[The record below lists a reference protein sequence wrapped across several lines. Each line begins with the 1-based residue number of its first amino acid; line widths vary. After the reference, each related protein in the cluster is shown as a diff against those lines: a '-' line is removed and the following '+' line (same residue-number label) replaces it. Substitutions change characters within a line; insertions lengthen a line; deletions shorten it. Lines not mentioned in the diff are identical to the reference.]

1 MLFFAFNKLEED
13 EMDIRQELRI
23 RRFSLN
29 IKVKEIAEFLCCS
42 VGLVSN
48 WEHDRAYM
56 GKEKVE
62 KYKEYLDAREG
73 SVKK

>member
-1 MLFFAFNKLEED
+1 MNTRQKL
-13 EMDIRQELRI
+13 RV

-29 IKVKEIAEFLCCS
+29 IKIKEIAEYLGCS

-62 KYKEYLDAREG
+62 RYKEYLDAYEG
-73 SVKK
+73 SETK